1 MRPNFLLFQVS
12 CCSTIFPYYNTTE
25 LEVALGLFLQAG
37 AEAGSSLTAQTTY
50 QYDLVMLTLQVMSNY
65 GLELH
70 NTSWLAYNQSDRA
83 VFASTSGLFLDM
95 LQDLDEL
102 VGSQAQF
109 LLGSWIQ
116 NATSL
121 GNSMSSISMDSACH
135 DYGLPRHHLQS
146 RGDVC
151 ILPWARELRVT
162 GHHDR

>member
-83 VFASTSGLFLDM
+83 VFATTSGLFLDM

-121 GNSMSSISMDSACH
+121 
-135 DYGLPRHHLQS
+135 
-146 RGDVC
+146 
-151 ILPWARELRVT
+151 
-162 GHHDR
+162 